1 MLTISEI
8 RNHLDNLTKPQGSLG
23 QLEELAA
30 KLCLCQQTLKPQTK
44 PRQIILFAADHGVVK
59 EGISAWPAEVTELMI
74 DNILDGG
81 AASSV
86 LAQTTQTELKIVD
99 IGSLSQNKKNCKF
112 FRCAQVAKGTANL
125 AKVSAMT
132 KEQFEKAMRIG
143 KEEAEEAVNN
153 GAKILAAGEMGIGN
167 TTAASC
173 LSAILSDEP
182 VENVTGPGAG
192 ADDKILSQKTRII
205 SDAVARVK
213 KNSNGNI
220 VENIASVCGFEIAAM
235 AGFYIKAAE
244 LKTVMVI
251 DGFISTA
258 AALIAEV
265 LFKGSRDYM
274 IASHCSAEPGHKVL
288 LKKLQLK
295 PLLDWSMR
303 LGEGT
308 GALLVM
314 PLLDGAADIVTK
326 MATFESAGIK
336 Q

>member
-30 KLCLCQQTLKPQTK
+30 KLCFCQQTLKPQTK

-74 DNILDGG
+74 DNILKGG

-99 IGSLSQNKKNCKF
+99 IGSLSQNKKSSKF
-112 FRCAQVAKGTANL
+112 YRCTQIAKGTANL
-125 AKVSAMT
+125 AKAPAIT
-132 KEQFEKAMRIG
+132 KEQFEKAMQIG

-153 GAKILAAGEMGIGN
+153 RAKILATGEMGIGN

-173 LSAILSDEP
+173 LSAILCDVP

-192 ADDKILSQKTRII
+192 ADDKILSQKIRII

-213 KNSNGNI
+213 KHNSGNI
-220 VENIASVCGFEIAAM
+220 VEDIASVCGFEIAAM

-244 LKTVMVI
+244 LKTVIVI
-251 DGFISTA
+251 DGFISTV

-295 PLLDWSMR
+295 PLLNWSMR

-336 Q
+336 R

>member
-1 MLTISEI
+1 MLTINEI
-8 RNHLDNLTKPQGSLG
+8 YNHLNNLTKPPESLG
-23 QLEELAA
+23 RLEELAA
-30 KLCLCQQTLKPQTK
+30 KLCLCQQTLKPQTR
-44 PRQIILFAADHGVVK
+44 PRQIVLFAADHGVVE
-59 EGISAWPAEVTELMI
+59 EGVSAWPAEVTELMI
-74 DNILDGG
+74 DNILSGG

-86 LAQTTQTELKIVD
+86 LAKTTQTQLKLVD
-99 IGSLSQNKKNCKF
+99 VGSLCQNKKDSKF
-112 FRCAQVAKGTANL
+112 YRCVQIAKGTANL
-125 AKVSAMT
+125 AKVPAMT
-132 KEQFEKAMRIG
+132 KEQFEKAVQIG
-143 KEEAEEAVNN
+143 KEEAENAVKNR
-153 GAKILAAGEMGIGN
+153 AKILAAGEMGIGN

-173 LSAILSDEP
+173 LSVLLCDVP
-182 VENVTGPGAG
+182 VENVIGPGAG
-192 ADDKILSQKTRII
+192 ADDKILSRKIQVVCSAIKRI
-205 SDAVARVK
+205 RTQ
-213 KNSNGNI
+213 SNGNLA
-220 VENIASVCGFEIAAM
+220 EDIASVCGFEIAAM

-314 PLLDGAADIVTK
+314 PLLDSAADVMAK